1 MKDTFIIFGI
11 FYRHLEKL
19 NCLQGYSWDLSMGEG
34 RSHYVTPILL
44 LQASCH
50 HTSCVLL
57 KVTICLMSNKWFMQ
71 YRFFGFTFFCYLIV
85 RLYVVKFK
93 KNNISK
99 SPRLHLCSSICKAI
113 FKYSIF
119 WSVVPTSCLS
129 LSDYRL
135 NQSILNHASEVLLSK
150 VFFIVVSL

>member
-1 MKDTFIIFGI
+1 MRDTFITFGI

-44 LQASCH
+44 LQTSCH

-57 KVTICLMSNKWFMQ
+57 KVTTCLMSNKWFMQ
-71 YRFFGFTFFCYLIV
+71 YKFFGFTFFCYLIV

-93 KNNISK
+93 INHLSK
-99 SPRLHLCSSICKAI
+99 SPHLHPCSSICKAI

-129 LSDYRL
+129 LSENVYLCIFVR
-135 NQSILNHASEVLLSK
+135 
-150 VFFIVVSL
+150 VFVWLPVS

>member
-1 MKDTFIIFGI
+1 MKDTFITFGI

-44 LQASCH
+44 LQTSC

-57 KVTICLMSNKWFMQ
+57 KVTTCLMSNKWFMQ

-85 RLYVVKFK
+85 RLYEVKFK
-93 KNNISK
+93 INHLSK
-99 SPRLHLCSSICKAI
+99 SPHLHPCSSICKAI
-113 FKYSIF
+113 FNFLIGCSNELFIF
-119 WSVVPTSCLS
+119 VRECISVYLCACLC
-129 LSDYRL
+129 LAACQL
-135 NQSILNHASEVLLSK
+135 EFVWILPPFA
-150 VFFIVVSL
+150 